1 MPEQVTE
8 LQQPPAA
15 PSLAQNRSRLKD
27 FVASVAVIR
36 GDLSNITAP
45 PFVLDTKS
53 AVELPAFWAERPAVF
68 VAPASSDDPAE
79 RAVLVLKWFLA
90 SLRNQQYAGRRADEG
105 VKKPL
110 NAFLGELFLATWNS
124 DAAARS
130 GPTRLGTTRLVSE
143 QVSDSVSSM
152 ERGAW
157 CFGKSTIAFL
167 LPVTAMI
174 LFEPGAIASSLHV
187 SRQAE
192 GYTRQ
197 EITFSTTM
205 NIRQFGHATF
215 HLAKHNETYLI
226 PLPDV
231 KIKGV
236 FSGSPYPELQG
247 TYRIPSTSGI
257 TSSIQFG
264 GTGFLS
270 GFDKS
275 KHAFEAKVYRD
286 DDGNSDDEADNKLL
300 YTVRGNWDRAFTIH
314 DTRKGVDVAT
324 FDVRTAATTPLT
336 VDPLSEQDP
345 WESRRAWRDVREA
358 LERGNMHGA
367 ADAKSKLEKGQRDM
381 RNHEAAGSQWKSLFY
396 EKQETNDPVTQ
407 QLARKIGKTLDPA
420 DTLGVWKF
428 RLKEWQD
435 GKFKKPYHGALTPDC
450 TNVSGIERTA
460 Q

>member
-143 QVSDSVSSM
+143 QVSHHP
-152 ERGAW
+152 
-157 CFGKSTIAFL
+157 
-167 LPVTAMI
+167 PVTACRVWN
-174 LFEPGAIASSLHV
+174 EEHGV
-187 SRQAE
+187 SAE